1 MVQCLYTVTRHSIS
15 RGSRTTSICVN
26 LDHQKH
32 RTSLNGLHLFTP
44 LVLSELS
51 SKWME
56 WMDGWYVYVCVCVCN
71 IIQNGGLETKCSWRR
86 VKNQAVLYRV
96 SSAGCVLQCLMESQC
111 VHPGFF
117 ASRKCC
123 SVNSDWPPLF
133 QLCTQVSS
141 PSSTMF
147 HCTPWA
153 WLDWQVGR
161 YHGRQHPGTQQSP
174 AQGSVAW
181 DLPPHLKKNLAGCK
195 QVPGLLA
202 WDLPDVLNG
211 QGVMKKCVCMSVHQC
226 VTAEWTLFSHVLL
239 PGKPLF
245 YQQFTNCML
254 YLKYNNSSTQHSA
267 GRVDQP
273 CISIN
278 YYISI

>member
-1 MVQCLYTVTRHSIS
+1 MIQCLYCYQAFHQQGLRLPAFVSIWTTRNIEPAWMACIS
-15 RGSRTTSICVN
+15 SP
-26 LDHQKH
+26 
-32 RTSLNGLHLFTP
+32 LN
-44 LVLSELS
+44 
-51 SKWME
+51 
-56 WMDGWYVYVCVCVCN
+56 
-71 IIQNGGLETKCSWRR
+71 R
-86 VKNQAVLYRV
+86 KNQAVLYRV
-96 SSAGCVLQCLMESQC
+96 SSAGRVLQCLMESQC

-133 QLCTQVSS
+133 QLRTQVSS

-181 DLPPHLKKNLAGCK
+181 DLPPHLKRNLAGCK

-202 WDLPDVLNG
+202 WDLPDVLNR
-211 QGVMKKCVCMSVHQC
+211 QGVMKKCVCMSVRQC
-226 VTAEWTLFSHVLL
+226 VTAERTLFSHVLL
-239 PGKPLF
+239 
-245 YQQFTNCML
+245 C
-254 YLKYNNSSTQHSA
+254 STDSLPTA
-267 GRVDQP
+267 
-273 CISIN
+273 CCT
-278 YYISI
+278 